1 MMDSSN
7 LFRVF
12 SKELVNEHMKFKC
25 RKTLKIEG
33 CIKTSNWWPFQGFQR
48 SIIKKAVAAG
58 VEQSEDG
65 VATAM
70 TVLQS
75 YKLVNEEGGGNTS
88 SMDLMDFQ
96 GPFNCQWI

>member
-1 MMDSSN
+1 M
-7 LFRVF
+7 R
-12 SKELVNEHMKFKC
+12 
-25 RKTLKIEG
+25 
-33 CIKTSNWWPFQGFQR
+33 WPFQGFQR
-48 SIIKKAVAAG
+48 SIIKKPVATG
-58 VEQSEDG
+58 VEQSENG

-75 YKLVNEEGGGNTS
+75 YKLVNEEGGVNTS

>member
-1 MMDSSN
+1 M
-7 LFRVF
+7 
-12 SKELVNEHMKFKC
+12 
-25 RKTLKIEG
+25 
-33 CIKTSNWWPFQGFQR
+33 
-48 SIIKKAVAAG
+48 AAG